1 MVSACLAWLS
11 WVGGVTGGR
20 FRLAEV
26 VAVLAMATDLGLG
39 SPMEH
44 AVRACLLSTE
54 IGRRAGLPG
63 EELSDLYYL
72 TLLRM
77 LGCTADSGYYAD
89 LFGDE
94 VAFARDTQ
102 HLDYGNPTIPRLG
115 LPAGSELT
123 VPVPPASSR
132 AGSEISR
139 RRHHGGPSP
148 GGRPRMG
155 DMPRVSVRWPI
166 VVRRPGGHPACRS
179 RPHRAG

>member
-26 VAVLAMATDLGLG
+26 VAVLAMAADPGLGL
-39 SPMEH
+39 PMEH

-77 LGCTADSGYYAD
+77 LGCTADSGTTRTCSGTRWRSPVTPSTLTTAIRP
-89 LFGDE
+89 FH
-94 VAFARDTQ
+94 A
-102 HLDYGNPTIPRLG
+102 LDCRQ
-115 LPAGSELT
+115 
-123 VPVPPASSR
+123 
-132 AGSEISR
+132 
-139 RRHHGGPSP
+139 
-148 GGRPRMG
+148 
-155 DMPRVSVRWPI
+155 
-166 VVRRPGGHPACRS
+166 VVN
-179 RPHRAG
+179 